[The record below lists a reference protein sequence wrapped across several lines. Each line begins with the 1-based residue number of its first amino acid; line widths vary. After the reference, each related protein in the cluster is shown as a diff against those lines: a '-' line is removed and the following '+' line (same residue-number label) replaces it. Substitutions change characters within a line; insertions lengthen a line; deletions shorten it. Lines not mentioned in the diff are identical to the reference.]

1 MVDGVN
7 LDIEQLEKIADK
19 LSELNA
25 ERDAV
30 AEKVKAL
37 KDAGKGLGFNMSAV
51 DAIVKLR
58 ANREKYEKLADRND
72 QLRAV
77 GEVLGINPF
86 P

>member
-1 MVDGVN
+1 MSEGVN

-19 LSELNA
+19 LSDLN
-25 ERDAV
+25 ERRDDLAL
-30 AEKVKAL
+30 EIKAL

-58 ANREKYEKLADRND
+58 ANKDRYEKLADRND